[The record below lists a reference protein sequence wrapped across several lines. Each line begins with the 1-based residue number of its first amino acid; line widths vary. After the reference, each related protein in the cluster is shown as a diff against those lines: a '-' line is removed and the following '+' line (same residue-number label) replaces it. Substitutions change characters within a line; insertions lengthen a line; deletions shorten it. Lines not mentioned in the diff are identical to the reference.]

1 MRITLKGDGGILEQ
15 VFQGRSLLAEK
26 DFTREELEYLIDFSA
41 HLKDLKKRLESERT
55 LLIEKLKGN
64 DLSIDDSETPD
75 PVDLAVRN
83 YSKNVMLAVS
93 ENESRQLTEVDE
105 ALLRLEDDE
114 YGNCQNCEKPINPKR
129 LAAIPWAR
137 YCLDCQEL
145 VEQGLL
151 DEE

>member
-1 MRITLKGDGGILEQ
+1 MNKATLKEIKAKLQTE
-15 VFQGRSLLAEK
+15 
-26 DFTREELEYLIDFSA
+26 RE
-41 HLKDLKKRLESERT
+41 
-55 LLIEKLKGN
+55 LLIQKLNGN

-93 ENESRQLTEVDE
+93 ENESKQLALVDE
-105 ALLRLEDDE
+105 ALQRIEDKE
-114 YGNCQNCEKPINPKR
+114 YGLCQNCEKPINQKR

-137 YCLDCQEL
+137 YCIDCQALLER
-145 VEQGLL
+145 GLL

>member
-1 MRITLKGDGGILEQ
+1 MSKLN
-15 VFQGRSLLAEK
+15 
-26 DFTREELEYLIDFSA
+26 
-41 HLKDLKKRLESERT
+41 LKKIKEKLLNERE

-93 ENESRQLTEVDE
+93 ENESRQLLLIDE
-105 ALLRLEDDE
+105 ALQRIDDE
-114 YGNCQNCEKPINPKR
+114 EYGLCQNCEQAITPKR
-129 LAAIPWAR
+129 LEAIPWAR
-137 YCLDCQEL
+137 YCLNCQEL
-145 VEQGLL
+145 VEKGEL

>member
-1 MRITLKGDGGILEQ
+1 MTKLQ
-15 VFQGRSLLAEK
+15 
-26 DFTREELEYLIDFSA
+26 
-41 HLKDLKKRLESERT
+41 LKDIKQKLQAERE

-64 DLSIDDSETPD
+64 DLSVDDSETPD

-93 ENESRQLTEVDE
+93 ENESKQLTQIDE
-105 ALLRLEDDE
+105 ALLRIEDEE
-114 YGNCQNCEKPINPKR
+114 YGPCQNCEKVINPKR

-145 VEQGLL
+145 LEQGLL
-151 DEE
+151 DDE

>member
-1 MRITLKGDGGILEQ
+1 MSKSNLKE
-15 VFQGRSLLAEK
+15 VKEKLLAE
-26 DFTREELEYLIDFSA
+26 RE
-41 HLKDLKKRLESERT
+41 

-64 DLSIDDSETPD
+64 DLSIDDAETPD

-93 ENESRQLTEVDE
+93 ENESKQLTLIDE
-105 ALLRLEDDE
+105 ALMRIEDDE
-114 YGNCQNCEKPINPKR
+114 YGTCQNCENDINPKR

-145 VEQGLL
+145 LEKGLL
-151 DEE
+151 DED

>member
-1 MRITLKGDGGILEQ
+1 MSKSNLKE
-15 VFQGRSLLAEK
+15 VKEKLLAE
-26 DFTREELEYLIDFSA
+26 RE
-41 HLKDLKKRLESERT
+41 

-64 DLSIDDSETPD
+64 DLSIDDAETPD

-93 ENESRQLTEVDE
+93 ENESKQLTLIDE
-105 ALLRLEDDE
+105 ALLRIEDDE
-114 YGNCQNCEKPINPKR
+114 YGTCQNCEKEVNPKR

-145 VEQGLL
+145 LEKGLL
-151 DEE
+151 DED

>member
-1 MRITLKGDGGILEQ
+1 MSKLN
-15 VFQGRSLLAEK
+15 
-26 DFTREELEYLIDFSA
+26 
-41 HLKDLKKRLESERT
+41 LKDITKKLHAERD

-93 ENESRQLTEVDE
+93 ENESRQLTLIDE
-105 ALLRLEDDE
+105 ALLRIDDE
-114 YGNCQNCEKPINPKR
+114 EYGSCQNCEKPINPKR

-137 YCLDCQEL
+137 YCLECQEL

-151 DEE
+151 DDE

>member
-1 MRITLKGDGGILEQ
+1 MKDVKER
-15 VFQGRSLLAEK
+15 LL
-26 DFTREELEYLIDFSA
+26 T
-41 HLKDLKKRLESERT
+41 ERD
-55 LLIEKLKGN
+55 LLIQKLKGN
-64 DLSIDDSETPD
+64 DLSVDDSETPD

-93 ENESRQLTEVDE
+93 ENESRQLALVDE
-105 ALLRLEDDE
+105 ALLRVNDDE
-114 YGNCQNCEKPINPKR
+114 YGSCQNCEKGINQKR

-137 YCLDCQEL
+137 YCLNCQEL